1 MERLAF
7 LKRIDNQA
15 NVWYNVNIKVRG
27 GVRAA
32 LDYHTFCQKFN
43 ICGLNEQ
50 QEAAVRRVNGATLLL
65 AVPGSGKTTVI
76 VARTGYLMYVAGVKP
91 ENILTITYTRAAA
104 KEMKERF
111 IKKFA
116 PERIPAFSTINS
128 FCLSVINTCAKEKYI
143 HVPKLV
149 PNNESIVRAI
159 AAKMLPEYPSDSQV
173 RSLAQKVCKVKN
185 KLMTFQEIEAI
196 EENSLDFSAF
206 YQAYKLYMS
215 EHDLMDFDDQL
226 LMANDLLDE
235 YPDILQR
242 AHEKFRYV
250 SVDEAQD
257 TSYVQHLIV
266 QKLVGRNGNIFMVG
280 DEDQSIYG
288 FRGAYPAALLD
299 FQSNYNEP
307 CILRMETNY
316 RSDRN
321 IVSAANQFIKLNTR
335 RLDKN
340 MRAQSQKDGAIVVTC
355 IDRMEQQAELLLE
368 RIRNQ
373 KPDESLAILYR
384 NNDSAI
390 PLINLLQMNGIQVQ
404 TRDATG
410 TFMTN
415 YVIRDLLDFML
426 LALNPADTTAF
437 GHLYYKMGLYMKG
450 VTAKRII
457 EAVEE
462 GECRNVFSAAMKF
475 AGGKG
480 YAWKIECLPRDFSDL
495 AKKKPAEAIDY
506 ILFMLDYW
514 SNWLTKKIDAGASEQ
529 FISLRI
535 SILKMVAEK
544 YSTIPDF
551 LAALKNITEYKGC
564 EDSNVTVTTIHSSKG
579 LEFDKVI
586 LIDMVSGIIPG
597 DSDDR
602 DAEDDE
608 EDARA
613 FYVGATRA
621 RHELEIITCRKMY
634 QEKLEVS
641 EFVPRLLAAGKGD

>member
-1 MERLAF
+1 M
-7 LKRIDNQA
+7 
-15 NVWYNVNIKVRG
+15 
-27 GVRAA
+27 
-32 LDYHTFCQKFN
+32 DYHTFCQKFN

-355 IDRMEQQAELLLE
+355 IDHMEQQAELLLE

-373 KPDESLAILYR
+373 KPDKSLAILYR

-602 DAEDDE
+602 DAEGDE

>member
-1 MERLAF
+1 
-7 LKRIDNQA
+7 
-15 NVWYNVNIKVRG
+15 
-27 GVRAA
+27 
-32 LDYHTFCQKFN
+32 
-43 ICGLNEQ
+43 
-50 QEAAVRRVNGATLLL
+50 
-65 AVPGSGKTTVI
+65 
-76 VARTGYLMYVAGVKP
+76 
-91 ENILTITYTRAAA
+91 
-104 KEMKERF
+104 
-111 IKKFA
+111 
-116 PERIPAFSTINS
+116 
-128 FCLSVINTCAKEKYI
+128 
-143 HVPKLV
+143 
-149 PNNESIVRAI
+149 
-159 AAKMLPEYPSDSQV
+159 
-173 RSLAQKVCKVKN
+173 
-185 KLMTFQEIEAI
+185 
-196 EENSLDFSAF
+196 
-206 YQAYKLYMS
+206 
-215 EHDLMDFDDQL
+215 
-226 LMANDLLDE
+226 MANDLLDE

-373 KPDESLAILYR
+373 KSDESLAILYR

-462 GECRNVFSAAMKF
+462 GECQNVFSAAMKF
-475 AGGKG
+475 ASGKG

-495 AKKKPAEAIDY
+495 AKKKPVEAIDY

-529 FISLRI
+529 FICLRI

>member
-1 MERLAF
+1 M
-7 LKRIDNQA
+7 
-15 NVWYNVNIKVRG
+15 
-27 GVRAA
+27 
-32 LDYHTFCQKFN
+32 DYHTFCQKFN

-340 MRAQSQKDGAIVVTC
+340 MRAQSPKDGAIVVTC

>member
-1 MERLAF
+1 M
-7 LKRIDNQA
+7 
-15 NVWYNVNIKVRG
+15 WYNVNIKVRG
-27 GVRAA
+27 CAA

-116 PERIPAFSTINS
+116 PERMPAFSTINS

-185 KLMTFQEIEAI
+185 KLMTFQEIESI
-196 EENSLDFSAF
+196 EENSLEFPVF

>member
-1 MERLAF
+1 M
-7 LKRIDNQA
+7 
-15 NVWYNVNIKVRG
+15 
-27 GVRAA
+27 
-32 LDYHTFCQKFN
+32 DYHTFCQKFN

-321 IVSAANQFIKLNTR
+321 IVLAANQFIKRNTR

-404 TRDATG
+404 TRDATK

-480 YAWKIECLPRDFSDL
+480 YAWKIECLPRDFSDI
-495 AKKKPAEAIDY
+495 AKKKPVEAIDY
-506 ILFMLDYW
+506 ILFVLDYW
-514 SNWLTKKIDAGASEQ
+514 NNWLTKKIDAGASEQ
-529 FISLRI
+529 FIRLRI

-634 QEKLEVS
+634 EEKLEVS

>member
-1 MERLAF
+1 M
-7 LKRIDNQA
+7 
-15 NVWYNVNIKVRG
+15 
-27 GVRAA
+27 
-32 LDYHTFCQKFN
+32 DYHTFCQKFN

-116 PERIPAFSTINS
+116 TERIPAFSTINS

>member
-1 MERLAF
+1 M
-7 LKRIDNQA
+7 
-15 NVWYNVNIKVRG
+15 
-27 GVRAA
+27 
-32 LDYHTFCQKFN
+32 DYHAFCQKFN
-43 ICGLNEQ
+43 MRGLNEQ

-76 VARTGYLMYVAGVKP
+76 VARTGYLMYVAGVQP

-111 IKKFA
+111 AKKFA
-116 PERIPAFSTINS
+116 TERMPAFSTINS
-128 FCLSVINTCAKEKYI
+128 FCLSVINTCVKEKYI

-149 PNNESIVRAI
+149 PNNESIIRAI

-564 EDSNVTVTTIHSSKG
+564 QDSNVTVTTIHSSKG

>member
-1 MERLAF
+1 M
-7 LKRIDNQA
+7 
-15 NVWYNVNIKVRG
+15 
-27 GVRAA
+27 
-32 LDYHTFCQKFN
+32 DYHTFCQKFN

-185 KLMTFQEIEAI
+185 KLMTFQEIETI

-480 YAWKIECLPRDFSDL
+480 YAWKIECLPRDFSAL

>member
-1 MERLAF
+1 M
-7 LKRIDNQA
+7 
-15 NVWYNVNIKVRG
+15 
-27 GVRAA
+27 
-32 LDYHTFCQKFN
+32 DYHTFCQKFN

-551 LAALKNITEYKGC
+551 LAALKNITEYKGYQ
-564 EDSNVTVTTIHSSKG
+564 DSNVTVTTIHSSKG

>member
-1 MERLAF
+1 M
-7 LKRIDNQA
+7 
-15 NVWYNVNIKVRG
+15 
-27 GVRAA
+27 
-32 LDYHTFCQKFN
+32 DYHTFCQKFN

-65 AVPGSGKTTVI
+65 AVTGSGKTTVI

-215 EHDLMDFDDQL
+215 EHDLMDCDDQL
-226 LMANDLLDE
+226 LMANDLLNE

-355 IDRMEQQAELLLE
+355 IDHMEQQAELLLE

-495 AKKKPAEAIDY
+495 AKKKPVEAIDY

-529 FISLRI
+529 FIRLRI

-641 EFVPRLLAAGKGD
+641 EFVPRLLAAGKGA

>member
-1 MERLAF
+1 M
-7 LKRIDNQA
+7 
-15 NVWYNVNIKVRG
+15 
-27 GVRAA
+27 
-32 LDYHTFCQKFN
+32 DYHTFCQKFN

-116 PERIPAFSTINS
+116 SERIPAFSTINS

-544 YSTIPDF
+544 YLTIPDF

>member
-1 MERLAF
+1 M
-7 LKRIDNQA
+7 
-15 NVWYNVNIKVRG
+15 
-27 GVRAA
+27 
-32 LDYHTFCQKFN
+32 DYHTFCQKFN

-506 ILFMLDYW
+506 TLFMLDYW

>member
-1 MERLAF
+1 M
-7 LKRIDNQA
+7 
-15 NVWYNVNIKVRG
+15 
-27 GVRAA
+27 
-32 LDYHTFCQKFN
+32 DYHTFCQKFN

-76 VARTGYLMYVAGVKP
+76 VARTCYLMYVAGVKP

-340 MRAQSQKDGAIVVTC
+340 MRAQSPKDGAIVVTC

>member
-1 MERLAF
+1 M
-7 LKRIDNQA
+7 
-15 NVWYNVNIKVRG
+15 
-27 GVRAA
+27 
-32 LDYHTFCQKFN
+32 DYHAFCQKFN
-43 ICGLNEQ
+43 IRGLNEQ

-76 VARTGYLMYVAGVKP
+76 VARTGYLMYVAGVQP

-111 IKKFA
+111 AKKFA
-116 PERIPAFSTINS
+116 TERMPAFSTINS
-128 FCLSVINTCAKEKYI
+128 FCLSVINTCVKEKYI

-149 PNNESIVRAI
+149 PNNESIIRAI

-280 DEDQSIYG
+280 DTGLRRRNSRSRFLSG
-288 FRGAYPAALLD
+288 GLCGSRGAYPAALLD

-321 IVSAANQFIKLNTR
+321 IVLAANQFIKRNTR

-340 MRAQSQKDGAIVVTC
+340 MCAQSQKDGAIVVTC

>member
-1 MERLAF
+1 M
-7 LKRIDNQA
+7 
-15 NVWYNVNIKVRG
+15 
-27 GVRAA
+27 
-32 LDYHTFCQKFN
+32 DYHTFCQKFN

-564 EDSNVTVTTIHSSKG
+564 EDSNVTVATIHSSKG

-641 EFVPRLLAAGKGD
+641 EFVPRLLAPGKGD

>member
-1 MERLAF
+1 VQ
-7 LKRIDNQA
+7 I
-15 NVWYNVNIKVRG
+15 
-27 GVRAA
+27 
-32 LDYHTFCQKFN
+32 
-43 ICGLNEQ
+43 
-50 QEAAVRRVNGATLLL
+50 
-65 AVPGSGKTTVI
+65 
-76 VARTGYLMYVAGVKP
+76 
-91 ENILTITYTRAAA
+91 
-104 KEMKERF
+104 
-111 IKKFA
+111 
-116 PERIPAFSTINS
+116 
-128 FCLSVINTCAKEKYI
+128 
-143 HVPKLV
+143 
-149 PNNESIVRAI
+149 
-159 AAKMLPEYPSDSQV
+159 
-173 RSLAQKVCKVKN
+173 KN

>member
-1 MERLAF
+1 M
-7 LKRIDNQA
+7 
-15 NVWYNVNIKVRG
+15 
-27 GVRAA
+27 
-32 LDYHTFCQKFN
+32 DYHTFCQKFN

-185 KLMTFQEIEAI
+185 KLMTFQEIETI

-535 SILKMVAEK
+535 SIFKMVAEK

>member
-1 MERLAF
+1 M
-7 LKRIDNQA
+7 
-15 NVWYNVNIKVRG
+15 
-27 GVRAA
+27 
-32 LDYHTFCQKFN
+32 DYHAFCQKFN
-43 ICGLNEQ
+43 IRGLNEQ

-76 VARTGYLMYVAGVKP
+76 VARTGYLMYVAGVQP

-111 IKKFA
+111 AKKFA
-116 PERIPAFSTINS
+116 PEQMPAFSTINS
-128 FCLSVINTCAKEKYI
+128 FCLSVINTCVKEKYI

-149 PNNESIVRAI
+149 PNNESIIRAI

-185 KLMTFQEIEAI
+185 KLMTLQEIESI
-196 EENSLDFSAF
+196 EENSLEFPVF

-266 QKLVGRNGNIFMVG
+266 RKLVGRNGNIFMVG

-321 IVSAANQFIKLNTR
+321 IVSAANQFIKLNAR

-373 KPDESLAILYR
+373 NPDESLAILYR

-564 EDSNVTVTTIHSSKG
+564 QDSNVTVTTIHSSKG

>member
-1 MERLAF
+1 M
-7 LKRIDNQA
+7 
-15 NVWYNVNIKVRG
+15 
-27 GVRAA
+27 
-32 LDYHTFCQKFN
+32 DYHAFCQKFN
-43 ICGLNEQ
+43 IRGLNEQ

-76 VARTGYLMYVAGVKP
+76 VARTGYLMYVAGVQP

-111 IKKFA
+111 AKKFA
-116 PERIPAFSTINS
+116 TERMPAFSTINS
-128 FCLSVINTCAKEKYI
+128 FCLSVINTCVKEKYI

-529 FISLRI
+529 FIRLRI

>member
-1 MERLAF
+1 M
-7 LKRIDNQA
+7 
-15 NVWYNVNIKVRG
+15 
-27 GVRAA
+27 
-32 LDYHTFCQKFN
+32 DYHTFCQKFN

-185 KLMTFQEIEAI
+185 KLMTFQEIETI

-340 MRAQSQKDGAIVVTC
+340 TRAQSQKDGAIVVTC

-437 GHLYYKMGLYMKG
+437 GNLYYKMGLYMKG

-495 AKKKPAEAIDY
+495 AKKKPVEAIDY

>member
-1 MERLAF
+1 M
-7 LKRIDNQA
+7 K
-15 NVWYNVNIKVRG
+15 
-27 GVRAA
+27 
-32 LDYHTFCQKFN
+32 LDYHAFCQKFN
-43 ICGLNEQ
+43 IRGLNEQ

-76 VARTGYLMYVAGVKP
+76 VARTGYLMYVAGVQP

-111 IKKFA
+111 AKKFA
-116 PERIPAFSTINS
+116 TERMPAFSTINS
-128 FCLSVINTCAKEKYI
+128 FCLSVINTCVKEKYI

-149 PNNESIVRAI
+149 PNNESIIRAI

-462 GECRNVFSAAMKF
+462 GECQNVFSAAMKF

-564 EDSNVTVTTIHSSKG
+564 QDSNVTVTTIHSSKG

>member
-1 MERLAF
+1 M
-7 LKRIDNQA
+7 
-15 NVWYNVNIKVRG
+15 
-27 GVRAA
+27 
-32 LDYHTFCQKFN
+32 DYHTFCQKFN

-185 KLMTFQEIEAI
+185 KLMAFQEIEAI

-437 GHLYYKMGLYMKG
+437 RHLYYKMGLYMKG

>member
-1 MERLAF
+1 M
-7 LKRIDNQA
+7 K
-15 NVWYNVNIKVRG
+15 
-27 GVRAA
+27 
-32 LDYHTFCQKFN
+32 LDYHAFCQKFN
-43 ICGLNEQ
+43 IRGLNEQ

-76 VARTGYLMYVAGVKP
+76 VARTGYLMYVAGVQP

-111 IKKFA
+111 AKKFA
-116 PERIPAFSTINS
+116 TERMPAFSTINS
-128 FCLSVINTCAKEKYI
+128 FCLSVINTCVKEKYI

-149 PNNESIVRAI
+149 PNNESIIRAI

-185 KLMTFQEIEAI
+185 KLMTFQEIETI

-551 LAALKNITEYKGC
+551 LVALKNITEYKGC

>member
-1 MERLAF
+1 M
-7 LKRIDNQA
+7 
-15 NVWYNVNIKVRG
+15 
-27 GVRAA
+27 
-32 LDYHTFCQKFN
+32 DYHTFCQKFN

-299 FQSNYNEP
+299 FQRNYNEP

>member
-1 MERLAF
+1 M
-7 LKRIDNQA
+7 
-15 NVWYNVNIKVRG
+15 
-27 GVRAA
+27 
-32 LDYHTFCQKFN
+32 DYHTFCQKFN

-340 MRAQSQKDGAIVVTC
+340 MRAQSQKDGVIVVTC

-564 EDSNVTVTTIHSSKG
+564 QDSNVTVTTIHSSKG

>member
-1 MERLAF
+1 M
-7 LKRIDNQA
+7 
-15 NVWYNVNIKVRG
+15 
-27 GVRAA
+27 
-32 LDYHTFCQKFN
+32 DYHTFCQKFN

-355 IDRMEQQAELLLE
+355 IGHMEQQAELLLE

-373 KPDESLAILYR
+373 KPDKSLAILYR

>member
-1 MERLAF
+1 M
-7 LKRIDNQA
+7 
-15 NVWYNVNIKVRG
+15 
-27 GVRAA
+27 
-32 LDYHTFCQKFN
+32 DYHTFCQKFN

-196 EENSLDFSAF
+196 EENSLDLSAF

-564 EDSNVTVTTIHSSKG
+564 QDSNVTVTTIHSSKG

>member
-1 MERLAF
+1 M
-7 LKRIDNQA
+7 
-15 NVWYNVNIKVRG
+15 
-27 GVRAA
+27 
-32 LDYHTFCQKFN
+32 DYHTFCQKFN

-116 PERIPAFSTINS
+116 TERIPAFSTINS

-185 KLMTFQEIEAI
+185 KLMTFQEIETI

>member
-1 MERLAF
+1 M
-7 LKRIDNQA
+7 
-15 NVWYNVNIKVRG
+15 
-27 GVRAA
+27 
-32 LDYHTFCQKFN
+32 DYHTFCQKFN

-185 KLMTFQEIEAI
+185 KLMTFQEIETI

-340 MRAQSQKDGAIVVTC
+340 MRAQSQKDGVIVVTC

>member
-1 MERLAF
+1 M
-7 LKRIDNQA
+7 
-15 NVWYNVNIKVRG
+15 
-27 GVRAA
+27 
-32 LDYHTFCQKFN
+32 DYHTFCQKFN

-116 PERIPAFSTINS
+116 TERMPAFSTINS
-128 FCLSVINTCAKEKYI
+128 FCLSVINTCVKEKHI

-149 PNNESIVRAI
+149 PNNESIIRAI

-564 EDSNVTVTTIHSSKG
+564 EDSNVTVATIHSSKG

>member
-1 MERLAF
+1 M
-7 LKRIDNQA
+7 
-15 NVWYNVNIKVRG
+15 
-27 GVRAA
+27 
-32 LDYHTFCQKFN
+32 DYHAFCQKFN
-43 ICGLNEQ
+43 IRGLNEQ

-340 MRAQSQKDGAIVVTC
+340 MRAQSPKDGAIVVTC

>member
-1 MERLAF
+1 M
-7 LKRIDNQA
+7 
-15 NVWYNVNIKVRG
+15 
-27 GVRAA
+27 
-32 LDYHTFCQKFN
+32 DYHAFCQKFN
-43 ICGLNEQ
+43 IRGLNEQ

-76 VARTGYLMYVAGVKP
+76 VARTGYLMYVAGVQP

-111 IKKFA
+111 AKKFA
-116 PERIPAFSTINS
+116 TERMPAFSTINS
-128 FCLSVINTCAKEKYI
+128 FCLSVINTCVKEKYI

-149 PNNESIVRAI
+149 PNNESIIRAI

-185 KLMTFQEIEAI
+185 KLMTLQEIEAI

-564 EDSNVTVTTIHSSKG
+564 QDSNVTVTTIHSSKG

>member
-1 MERLAF
+1 M
-7 LKRIDNQA
+7 
-15 NVWYNVNIKVRG
+15 
-27 GVRAA
+27 
-32 LDYHTFCQKFN
+32 DYHAFCQKFN
-43 ICGLNEQ
+43 IRGLNEQ

-76 VARTGYLMYVAGVKP
+76 VARTGYLMYVAGVQP

-111 IKKFA
+111 AKKFA
-116 PERIPAFSTINS
+116 TERMPAFSTINS
-128 FCLSVINTCAKEKYI
+128 FCLSVINTCVKEKYI

-149 PNNESIVRAI
+149 PNNESIIRAI

-185 KLMTFQEIEAI
+185 KLMTLQEIEAI
-196 EENSLDFSAF
+196 EENSLEFPVF

-355 IDRMEQQAELLLE
+355 IDHMEQQAELLLE

-373 KPDESLAILYR
+373 KPDKSLAILYR

>member
-1 MERLAF
+1 M
-7 LKRIDNQA
+7 
-15 NVWYNVNIKVRG
+15 
-27 GVRAA
+27 
-32 LDYHTFCQKFN
+32 DYHTFCQKFN

-355 IDRMEQQAELLLE
+355 IDHMEQQAELLLE

-373 KPDESLAILYR
+373 KPDKSLAILYR

-495 AKKKPAEAIDY
+495 AKKKKPAEAIDY

>member
-1 MERLAF
+1 M
-7 LKRIDNQA
+7 
-15 NVWYNVNIKVRG
+15 
-27 GVRAA
+27 
-32 LDYHTFCQKFN
+32 DYHTFCQKFN

-480 YAWKIECLPRDFSDL
+480 YAWKIECLPRDFSDI
-495 AKKKPAEAIDY
+495 AKKKPVEAIDY
-506 ILFMLDYW
+506 ILFVLDYW
-514 SNWLTKKIDAGASEQ
+514 NNWLTKKIDAGASEQ
-529 FISLRI
+529 FIRLRI

-551 LAALKNITEYKGC
+551 LAALKNITEYKGF

-621 RHELEIITCRKMY
+621 RHELEIITCQKMY
-634 QEKLEVS
+634 EEKLEVS

>member
-1 MERLAF
+1 M
-7 LKRIDNQA
+7 
-15 NVWYNVNIKVRG
+15 
-27 GVRAA
+27 
-32 LDYHTFCQKFN
+32 DYHTFCQKFN

-128 FCLSVINTCAKEKYI
+128 FCLSVINTCAEEKYI

-373 KPDESLAILYR
+373 KSDESLAILYR

-495 AKKKPAEAIDY
+495 AKKKPVEAIDY

-529 FISLRI
+529 FIRLRI

-634 QEKLEVS
+634 EEKLEVS

>member
-1 MERLAF
+1 M
-7 LKRIDNQA
+7 
-15 NVWYNVNIKVRG
+15 
-27 GVRAA
+27 
-32 LDYHTFCQKFN
+32 DYHTFCQKFN

-76 VARTGYLMYVAGVKP
+76 VARTGYLMSVAGVKP

>member
-1 MERLAF
+1 M
-7 LKRIDNQA
+7 
-15 NVWYNVNIKVRG
+15 
-27 GVRAA
+27 
-32 LDYHTFCQKFN
+32 DYHTFCQKFN

-480 YAWKIECLPRDFSDL
+480 YAWKIECLPRDFSGL